1 MIVYNPK
8 RWNGLI
14 VIVPPGCFHGSPM
27 FAAFIFGLAG
37 AALAIAIKLAPSQ
50 LGLGEDVREESL
62 LDHPAPMM
70 VFGSVVTFLVAF
82 RANLAY
88 SRFWEART
96 ALQRMSSSW
105 ADVGT
110 MTIAFDENA
119 KDLEDYKE
127 WKEDFVHL
135 VSLLHALAILCLRCD
150 QELENLVERKSSTWL
165 SVVLSHP
172 SNGSRRTDVPF
183 STDVEGE
190 GAWDEDD
197 DPMPAGPRSTKRG
210 GARRRRT
217 SDAVEPIAFR
227 RPVMA
232 KSAVKGVTARSGVE
246 ARATAAPGA
255 SYFPAARSLNSASLV
270 AGKSPRTEGVV
281 ASTSLPNSG
290 ALAKFKGAGLAVLAQ
305 QQEAARLGRE
315 EAEPTDQGLSQT
327 LSTVISAE
335 ETETTESDNNEP
347 EAQFPPVPGMILP
360 QESDSSSEEDSIPG
374 ESSEEDSIPDEI
386 PQAAPEE
393 KPEEKPKEEEP
404 PKPKPKRQIRR
415 RYVANIPSADMVL
428 VNALAKKTG
437 KKAPTSFKQGKSFS
451 KLPSADKWKQTGA
464 KLKIGAKL
472 SLAMQDVQDTAA
484 VADDE
489 NTTAEA
495 DSPSSVSDVKSPGER
510 HVAVE
515 VSNAIL
521 DRVQVLP
528 RPPSRQSMLC

>member
-1 MIVYNPK
+1 MWSV
-8 RWNGLI
+8 
-14 VIVPPGCFHGSPM
+14 SP
-27 FAAFIFGLAG
+27 A
-37 AALAIAIKLAPSQ
+37 
-50 LGLGEDVREESL
+50 
-62 LDHPAPMM
+62 
-70 VFGSVVTFLVAF
+70 
-82 RANLAY
+82 
-88 SRFWEART
+88 
-96 ALQRMSSSW
+96 
-105 ADVGT
+105 
-110 MTIAFDENA
+110 
-119 KDLEDYKE
+119 
-127 WKEDFVHL
+127 
-135 VSLLHALAILCLRCD
+135 
-150 QELENLVERKSSTWL
+150 WL

-197 DPMPAGPRSTKRG
+197 GPMPAGPRSTKRG

-246 ARATAAPGA
+246 ARATAGA

-270 AGKSPRTEGVV
+270 AGKSPQGTGGVV
-281 ASTSLPNSG
+281 ASTSRPSSG
-290 ALAKFKGAGLAVLAQ
+290 RSAALAKFKGAGLAVLAQ
-305 QQEAARLGRE
+305 QQGAARLGRE

-404 PKPKPKRQIRR
+404 PKPKKRREVRR
-415 RYVANIPSADMVL
+415 RSVANIPSADMVL
-428 VNALAKKTG
+428 VNELAKKTG
-437 KKAPTSFKQGKSFS
+437 KKAPTSFKKGNSFS

-472 SLAMQDVQDTAA
+472 SLAMQDVQDSAA
-484 VADDE
+484 AADE
-489 NTTAEA
+489 NTTAGA
-495 DSPSSVSDVKSPGER
+495 DSPSSATDVKSPGER
-510 HVAVE
+510 RVAVE

-528 RPPSRQSMLC
+528 RPPSVRSTRNQCCADGGRAPCPGQCPASADGHRRVASQRARGAAGRRHTPRRTSVHSLHVSQPACQMIDARQHPN

>member
-1 MIVYNPK
+1 M
-8 RWNGLI
+8 
-14 VIVPPGCFHGSPM
+14 
-27 FAAFIFGLAG
+27 
-37 AALAIAIKLAPSQ
+37 
-50 LGLGEDVREESL
+50 
-62 LDHPAPMM
+62 
-70 VFGSVVTFLVAF
+70 
-82 RANLAY
+82 
-88 SRFWEART
+88 
-96 ALQRMSSSW
+96 
-105 ADVGT
+105 
-110 MTIAFDENA
+110 
-119 KDLEDYKE
+119 
-127 WKEDFVHL
+127 
-135 VSLLHALAILCLRCD
+135 
-150 QELENLVERKSSTWL
+150 
-165 SVVLSHP
+165 
-172 SNGSRRTDVPF
+172 PF

-190 GAWDEDD
+190 GAWDEDN

-270 AGKSPRTEGVV
+270 AGKSPRTGGVV

-305 QQEAARLGRE
+305 QQEAARLERE
-315 EAEPTDQGLSQT
+315 EAESPEPDQTLTKT

-415 RYVANIPSADMVL
+415 RSVANIPSADMVL

-528 RPPSRQSMLC
+528 RPPSVRSTSSQCSADTGGRVPWPGQCPASADGHRRVGTERARGAAGRRHTPRRASVHSLHVSQAACQMIDARQHPN